1 MSLGC
6 CSKTHIVSVER
17 QIDIDTHSFLVNI
30 VYCNSCGSVK
40 ATSNIKEQIN
50 GNKTKH

>member
-1 MSLGC
+1 MMTC
-6 CSKTHIVSVER
+6 CDQTHILSVQR
-17 QIDIDTHSFLVNI
+17 QISVDKHDFIATI

-40 ATSNIKEQIN
+40 ATSNIKEQTN